1 MAEET
6 LKLTRTIEVLNE
18 YAEAWAN
25 AYRAELI
32 AEGKR
37 ATGDLIKS
45 VRGEVV
51 IEGDVYSAVLN
62 VADYY
67 KWVEFGRR
75 SRWEAPIEKPP
86 YRKILRWIRV
96 KPVIPR
102 QNALT
107 GKVPTQEQLAGMI
120 RYSIWDKGI
129 KPTHALRDTNDIT
142 FNAFEQRLKQALTE
156 DLEGTAYTLVKQAI
170 YPDNKR

>member
-37 ATGDLIKS
+37 ATGNLIKS

-51 IEGDVYSAVLN
+51 IRNEVYSAVLN

-67 KWVEFGRR
+67 KYVEWGRKKGGKMP
-75 SRWEAPIEKPP
+75 PISAIMK
-86 YRKILRWIRV
+86 WIQV

-102 QNALT
+102 PNTLT
-107 GKVPTQEQLAGMI
+107 GRVPTQQQLAWAI
-120 RYSIWDKGI
+120 AKSIQQNGI
-129 KPTHALRDTNDIT
+129 PPTYALRNTNDAT
-142 FNAFEQRLKQALTE
+142 FNAFEQKLRDALTA
-156 DLEGTAYTLVKQAI
+156 DLEGSAYTLVKSVIAPQ
-170 YPDNKR
+170 KG

>member
-51 IEGDVYSAVLN
+51 IEGDIYSAVLN

-67 KWVEFGRR
+67 KYVEWGRR
-75 SRWEAPIEKPP
+75 KGARMPP
-86 YRKILRWIRV
+86 VDAILKWVQV
-96 KPVIPR
+96 KPVIP
-102 QNALT
+102 QPNALS
-107 GKVPTQEQLAGMI
+107 GRVPTQRQLAWAI
-120 RYSIWDKGI
+120 AKSIQQNGI
-129 KPTHALRDTNDIT
+129 PPTYALNNTNDIT
-142 FNAFEQRLKQALTE
+142 FGAFEQKLKDALTA
-156 DLEGTAYTLVKQAI
+156 DLEGAAYTLVKRAI
-170 YPDNKR
+170 PME

>member
-37 ATGDLIKS
+37 ATGNLIKS

-51 IEGDVYSAVLN
+51 IRNDVYSAVLN

-67 KWVEFGRR
+67 KYVEWGRKRGGKMPPVSAILKWVQ
-75 SRWEAPIEKPP
+75 
-86 YRKILRWIRV
+86 V
-96 KPVIPR
+96 KPVIARP
-102 QNALT
+102 NTLT
-107 GKVPTQEQLAGMI
+107 GRVPTQQQLAWAI
-120 RYSIWDKGI
+120 AKSIQQNGI
-129 KPTHALRDTNDIT
+129 PPTHATRDTNDAT
-142 FNAFEQRLKQALTE
+142 FNAFEHKLREALTA
-156 DLEGTAYTLVKQAI
+156 DLEGTAYTLVKSVI
-170 YPDNKR
+170 SPN

>member
-51 IEGDVYSAVLN
+51 IDGDIYSAVLN

-67 KWVEFGRR
+67 KYVEWGRR
-75 SRWEAPIEKPP
+75 KGARMPP
-86 YRKILRWIRV
+86 VDAILKWVQV
-96 KPVIPR
+96 KPVIPQPNTLSGR
-102 QNALT
+102 
-107 GKVPTQEQLAGMI
+107 VPTQRQLAWAI
-120 RYSIWDKGI
+120 AKSIQQNGI
-129 KPTHALRDTNDIT
+129 PPTYALNNTNDIT
-142 FNAFEQRLKQALTE
+142 FGAFEQKLKEALTA
-156 DLEGTAYTLVKQAI
+156 DLEGAAYTLVKRAI
-170 YPDNKR
+170 PME

>member
-6 LKLTRTIEVLNE
+6 LTLTRTIEVLNE

-37 ATGDLIKS
+37 ATGNLIKS

-51 IEGDVYSAVLN
+51 IRNEVYSAVLN

-67 KWVEFGRR
+67 KYVEWGRKKGGKMP
-75 SRWEAPIEKPP
+75 PISAIMK
-86 YRKILRWIRV
+86 WIQV

-102 QNALT
+102 PNTLT
-107 GKVPTQEQLAGMI
+107 GRVPTQQQLAWAI
-120 RYSIWDKGI
+120 AKSIQQNGI
-129 KPTHALRDTNDIT
+129 PPTYALRNTNDAT
-142 FNAFEQRLKQALTE
+142 FNAFEQKLRDALTA
-156 DLEGTAYTLVKQAI
+156 DLEGSAYTLVKSVIA
-170 YPDNKR
+170 PKKS

>member
-1 MAEET
+1 MAEEE

-45 VRGEVV
+45 VRGEVT
-51 IEGDVYSAVLN
+51 IEGDIYSAVLN

-67 KWVEFGRR
+67 KYVEWGRR
-75 SRWEAPIEKPP
+75 RGGKMPP
-86 YRKILRWIRV
+86 VSAILKWVRV
-96 KPVIPR
+96 KPVIARPTTLSGR
-102 QNALT
+102 
-107 GKVPTQEQLAGMI
+107 VPTQQQLAWAI
-120 RYSIWDKGI
+120 AKSIQQNGI
-129 KPTHALRDTNDIT
+129 PPTYALRDTNDIT

-156 DLEGTAYTLVKQAI
+156 DLEGAAYTLVKRAI
-170 YPDNKR
+170 NPDNAR

>member
-18 YAEAWAN
+18 YVQAWAN
-25 AYRAELI
+25 AYKAELI

-45 VRGEVV
+45 VRGEVT

-67 KWVEFGRR
+67 KYVEWGRR
-75 SRWEAPIEKPP
+75 RGGKMPPISA
-86 YRKILRWIRV
+86 ILKWVQV
-96 KPVIPR
+96 KPVIARP
-102 QNALT
+102 NTLT
-107 GKVPTQEQLAGMI
+107 GRVPTQQQLAWAIAKSIQQNGI
-120 RYSIWDKGI
+120 EPTYS
-129 KPTHALRDTNDIT
+129 LRETNNAT
-142 FNAFEQRLKQALTE
+142 FNAFEQRLKDALTA
-156 DLEGTAYTLVKQAI
+156 DLEGTAYTLVKSAI
-170 YPDNKR
+170 NPK